1 MNMSMLS
8 NSVGG
13 LMQTMYKLQQ
23 NAQKVASSSTQQGG
37 LSSLS
42 ATAVAQQQLLMQA
55 EADAKTVSTAD
66 QMLGTVID
74 TRA

>member
-8 NSVGG
+8 NSVSG

-23 NAQKVASSSTQQGG
+23 NAQQIASSSAQQSGA
-37 LSSLS
+37 SSL
-42 ATAVAQQQLLMQA
+42 TTMAVSQQQLLMQA
-55 EADAKTVSTAD
+55 EADVKTVSTAD

>member
-8 NSVGG
+8 NGVGG

-23 NAQKVASSSTQQGG
+23 NAQQVASSSAQQGG
-37 LSSLS
+37 FSSMS
-42 ATAVAQQQLLMQA
+42 STAVAQQQLLLQA
-55 EADAKTVSTAD
+55 EADVKTVSTAD
-66 QMLGTVID
+66 QMLGTTID